1 MALALGGPRLKWD
14 CLTLARNNALSWLP
28 TRPISHILTLTLVL
42 TYLGLFRSEFF
53 IKVEKLQIETVMVS
67 KGHILPTVLVVV
79 AVCIGPCTLDCEP

>member
-1 MALALGGPRLKWD
+1 MALALGGPHLKWD

-53 IKVEKLQIETVMVS
+53 IKVKLHIEAVMLS
-67 KGHILPTVLVVV
+67 KGHILSTFLVVV

>member
-53 IKVEKLQIETVMVS
+53 IKVDPNVDPGPIS
-67 KGHILPTVLVVV
+67 KPCTLDF
-79 AVCIGPCTLDCEP
+79 GPCTLAGP